1 METISL
7 SFKSTLRDCK
17 LRSWAFLVQHS
28 DCPEK
33 PGTIAS
39 AMYEYASYCPVA
51 ATTSV
56 VGDYWTPLIVRELLY
71 GTVRFNQLARNL
83 PSISRSL
90 LSDRLRKLERAGVVE
105 CQREGRNVTSYS
117 VTPAGRGLQ
126 AVIDAMNE
134 WGTRWGHRDANPQ
147 ALDPVLTICM
157 MKDRMRVEELPD
169 SRVVVEVVSKGEGEG
184 RAWLVC
190 EGHGVAMCFDPPGL
204 DVDLWVKAKAQTL
217 YDVWLQGTTMSL
229 ALKRGD
235 VNVDGPPLL
244 VRSFVRWFDGADSP
258 PAVRD

>member
-1 METISL
+1 MQRSGKRLTRHEMLEEGEATTGVVATNHEPVANSLKRTHDFSLAQAQNTGPGRQFCIVSHMETISL
-7 SFKSTLRDCK
+7 SFKSTLRDCT

-90 LSDRLRKLERAGVVE
+90 LSDRLRKLDRDGVVE
-105 CQREGRNVTSYS
+105 CERRGSNVTSYN

-134 WGTRWGHRDANPQ
+134 WGTRWGHRDASPQ
-147 ALDPVLTICM
+147 ALDPMLTICM

-169 SRVVVEVVSKGEGEG
+169 SRVVVEVGFQG
-184 RAWLVC
+184 RR
-190 EGHGVAMCFDPPGL
+190 GRPGVARL
-204 DVDLWVKAKAQTL
+204 
-217 YDVWLQGTTMSL
+217 
-229 ALKRGD
+229 
-235 VNVDGPPLL
+235 
-244 VRSFVRWFDGADSP
+244 
-258 PAVRD
+258 